1 MGEIRY
7 SWVNLADLRR
17 GISNLGRLTLVLPP
31 KFCSACGAPLN
42 PEARFCGQCGQS
54 LPAAPIFSPQ
64 APAVPQ
70 PPLPQPAA
78 IQEPVLGVI
87 PYASQKKGLFK
98 SITYNLVITPQR
110 IIFATLTDQM
120 MKDEA
125 QNAAE
130 QAKNQGKGFLARTAA
145 VWGSRTG
152 FWQKYLTMP
161 VEQILSQHP
170 DNTYIPH
177 SQIKSARIHMGDIED
192 NSPDVLRID
201 SIAGK
206 MNLELRNTNTN
217 DARKLL
223 KQVLGNRMR

>member
-1 MGEIRY
+1 
-7 SWVNLADLRR
+7 
-17 GISNLGRLTLVLPP
+17 
-31 KFCSACGAPLN
+31 
-42 PEARFCGQCGQS
+42 
-54 LPAAPIFSPQ
+54 
-64 APAVPQ
+64 
-70 PPLPQPAA
+70 
-78 IQEPVLGVI
+78 LGVI

-130 QAKNQGKGFLARTAA
+130 QAKSQGKGFLARTTA

-152 FWQKYLTMP
+152 LWQKYLTMP

-206 MNLELRNTNTN
+206 MDLELRNTNTN